1 VNFFKTIF
9 KLLVLLVFLYTL
21 IGFFVL
27 PYFLKPIIEKN
38 LSNKFNSSISIH
50 KLEINPLKLNVLVDR
65 FNFKSKDDSELLSI
79 TSINTQLNFLSLFKK
94 NIHLNYLEINGAK
107 AFIERLKNKKFNFSK
122 YLKETP
128 KNTDTK
134 KLDWS
139 LLIDSF
145 LLSNATIDYKDRAQQ
160 PNFHKTVEPINLKMQ
175 NILINS
181 KTKATFHLSSISPNG
196 EKLAVEGRI
205 NLNQKLNANIYLYMK
220 SISLKEY
227 KSYLE
232 SIFKDVTLLG
242 EISGSA
248 NFIINEK
255 NSHPLQIKSIE
266 LDNTSLT
273 IIDKS
278 KTPNVNIP
286 IKDISLNIL
295 EKEAHKIF
303 SISLDSKIANRYP
316 IHVNGTYDVKNKTA
330 LLSSDLILPLPML
343 WPYAK
348 DFLNARLTKGTALS
362 KIDLAITP
370 ESFKVDGSLVL
381 KDINL
386 EHSILNEKIL
396 SVKEL
401 SLRPMH
407 LDFTNNRYSIEE
419 VSFNKLAL
427 FLNKN
432 ENEEFNV
439 DSIFKAKDKST
450 TSNKEVKVDIKTIKI
465 DKSSLNY
472 NDLFVK
478 PKFSSDLNNI
488 KATID
493 EFSTD
498 ASKATTLQLSSSIN
512 SSAFIDISSTFLP
525 FGHNS
530 DVKAYIANLDIVSL
544 SGYSSK
550 FLGYSL
556 DKGKLNL
563 NLDYTLKQSKL
574 LGNAHMNFDHLNVKE
589 LSNVKDVEKPPLSL
603 AIALLKDRG
612 DQINIDVDIDGDTA
626 DPSFSVN
633 GLIVKIIVN
642 LITNIVTS
650 PFSIIG
656 AILGD
661 SSDFSFVEF
670 NAGESILNK
679 ESIKTITAI
688 ERALYERPSLNI
700 EIKGESSTTIDAK
713 ALAHEHLNELLR
725 NEKYLAL
732 LEKNINLSFQSI
744 SLSKDERS
752 KWLKSAYSYFKADT
766 PNDNI
771 MTEYLLE
778 KLNATDDEL
787 HFLAFSRAKSI
798 RNELVKRGKIDLSQV
813 YLVGADS
820 NSTKS
825 GVTFELK

>member
-1 VNFFKTIF
+1 VNFSKTVF
-9 KLLVLLVFLYTL
+9 KLFMLLAFLYTL

-27 PYFLKPIIEKN
+27 PYFLKPIIEEN
-38 LSNKFNSSISIH
+38 LSNELNSSITIQNL
-50 KLEINPLKLNVLVDR
+50 KINPLKLNLLVNG
-65 FNFKSKDDSELLSI
+65 FNFSRKDGGELLSI
-79 TSINTQLNFLSLFKK
+79 TSIATQLDFFSLFKK
-94 NIHLNYLEINGAK
+94 KIHLNYLKVDGAK
-107 AFIERLKNKKFNFSK
+107 ALIERFKNKKFNFSK

-128 KNTDTK
+128 KSTDSK

-139 LLIDSF
+139 ILVDNFTLLD
-145 LLSNATIDYKDRAQQ
+145 ATINYKDKSQQ
-160 PNFHKTVEPINLKMQ
+160 PNFHKIVEPINLKMQ
-175 NILINS
+175 NIIINS
-181 KTKATFHLSSISPNG
+181 KTKATFHLSSISPNA
-196 EKLAVEGRI
+196 EMLAVEGRI
-205 NLNQKLNANIYLYMK
+205 NLNPKLNANIYLYMK

-227 KSYLE
+227 KPYLE
-232 SIFKDVTLLG
+232 SILKDFTLLG
-242 EISGSA
+242 RLSGSA
-248 NFIINEK
+248 NFLISEE
-255 NSHPLQIKSIE
+255 NSHAFQIKSIK
-266 LDNTSLT
+266 LDNTDLT

-278 KTPNVNIP
+278 KTPKVNVP

-295 EKEAHKIF
+295 EKEPYKTF
-303 SISLDSKIANRYP
+303 SISMDSKVANRYP
-316 IHVNGTYDVKNKTA
+316 VHLDGTYDVENKSA
-330 LLSSDLILPLPML
+330 ILFSSSILPLPMF
-343 WPYAK
+343 WPYAT
-348 DFLNARLTKGTALS
+348 DFINARLTKGTALS
-362 KIDLAITP
+362 KIDLTIKKD
-370 ESFKVDGSLVL
+370 SFKIDGSLVL

-396 SVKEL
+396 SIREL

-407 LDFTNNRYSIEE
+407 LDFTNNRYSIDEI
-419 VSFNKLAL
+419 SFNKLAL

-439 DSIFKAKDKST
+439 DSLLKTKDKST
-450 TSNKEVKVDIKTIKI
+450 TSDKKVKIDIKTIKI

-493 EFSTD
+493 EFSTEP
-498 ASKATTLQLSSSIN
+498 SKATSLQLSSSIN
-512 SSAFIDISSTFLP
+512 SSAFLDVTSTFLP
-525 FGHNS
+525 FGES
-530 DVKAYIANLDIVSL
+530 SEVKAYIANLDIVSL

-563 NLDYTLKQSKL
+563 NLDYTLKKSKL

-589 LSNVKDVEKPPLSL
+589 LSNVKNVEKPPLSL
-603 AIALLKDRG
+603 AIALLKDRAE
-612 DQINIDVDIDGDTA
+612 QVNINVDIDGDTA
-626 DPSFSVN
+626 DPSFSIN
-633 GLIVKIIVN
+633 GLIIKIIVN

-661 SSDFSFVEF
+661 SSDFSFAQF
-670 NAGESILNK
+670 KAGESVLNK
-679 ESIKTITAI
+679 ESIKTIIAI
-688 ERALYERPSLNI
+688 ETALYKRPSLNV
-700 EIKGESSTTIDAK
+700 EVKGESSITLDAR
-713 ALAHEHLNELLR
+713 ALARKHLNELLR

-732 LEKNINLSFQSI
+732 LEKNHNLSFESI
-744 SLSKDERS
+744 SLSKSERNR
-752 KWLKSAYSYFKADT
+752 WLKSAYSYFKADRQ
-766 PNDNI
+766 NEKV

-787 HFLAFSRAKSI
+787 HFLAFSRAKTI
-798 RNELVKRGKIDLSQV
+798 RNELVKRGKIDLTQI